1 MSSLHAGSRGETRYV
16 RSMTQFL
23 SVCLSA
29 VRQADR
35 QVVVQHELLFCH
47 VINAVKLIIIINILV
62 LVSLSHH
69 CRSCSFIND
78 FIFNLYNTVII
89 I

>member
-29 VRQADR
+29 VRQAHR
-35 QVVVQHELLFCH
+35 QAIVQRELLFCH
-47 VINAVKLIIIINILV
+47 VSTAVKRITAIDIYVMYDLFPTQEKLHV
-62 LVSLSHH
+62 
-69 CRSCSFIND
+69 CK
-78 FIFNLYNTVII
+78 
-89 I
+89 